1 VSASSPAAADIRDY
15 LLRRM
20 PDTARSHFEE
30 AYFRDDTLLD
40 RIEAEEDAL
49 VSDYVLGRLSTSERR
64 LFEESLLGTPY
75 YRERV
80 ETTSRLRLKVG
91 SAGLFPPRPTT
102 PPAIDARLFPGR
114 TGMAVAF
121 GLLTL
126 LLVAALLSA
135 LRLKSDLS
143 RARLELAA
151 RPPRA
156 AGPAAAHA
164 GVVPLAQTVVLG
176 MDHGMG
182 PSVTTI
188 RREAGGALLLSFP
201 RSLAGRGGAA
211 CTMALSDGK
220 RFVWESAVFPSR
232 ELEGG
237 DVSLRLPPGVP
248 PAGAYAV
255 LLRIPGT
262 PERTEALLGFLEILD
277 S

>member
-1 VSASSPAAADIRDY
+1 MSVSSPGFAEIRDY

-20 PDTARSHFEE
+20 TDTARSRFEE

-49 VSDYVLGRLSTSERR
+49 VSDYVLGHLSDGEKR

-91 SAGLFPPRPTT
+91 SPSLFPPR
-102 PPAIDARLFPGR
+102 AAAASSADARLFPGR
-114 TGMAVAF
+114 TGIAVAF
-121 GLLTL
+121 SLLTL

-151 RPPRA
+151 RPAPA
-156 AGPAAAHA
+156 AGPAAQA
-164 GVVPLAQTVVLG
+164 GVVPLAQSVVLG
-176 MDHGMG
+176 TARAFG
-182 PSVTTI
+182 PAIASL
-188 RREAGGALLLSFP
+188 RRATGGAILLSFP
-201 RSLAGRGGAA
+201 RALLSRENVS
-211 CTMALSDGK
+211 CTVVLSDGK
-220 RFVWESAVFPSR
+220 RVAWESAVFPSK
-232 ELEGG
+232 EMDEG

-248 PAGAYAV
+248 PAGAYSV
-255 LLRIPGT
+255 LLKAPGAPDR
-262 PERTEALLGFLEILD
+262 PETLLGILEILD
-277 S
+277 R